1 MKNFQ
6 PSLIDRILPPFDHK
20 HYYTHCSLHP
30 RVPTSFI
37 TFPVLIWKSRI
48 SPSKSSS
55 GEEEACGLQLLESGS
70 SWSEDFLVS
79 SGLLVLLFE
88 LFFLFHKKQ
97 PPFFFLQLSTF
108 FLFFKNFLF
117 CIRVQLINSVALV
130 LGVPQSDSVICI
142 LVSIFKFFSHFY
154 KNALES
160 KHRGNKLLLL
170 LSHFSHVQLC
180 VTP

>member
-1 MKNFQ
+1 MGYS
-6 PSLIDRILPPFDHK
+6 SLSLVPFDLK
-20 HYYTHCSLHP
+20 ISRCPLGFWFCSLSYS
-30 RVPTSFI
+30 SFFI
-37 TFPVLIWKSRI
+37 RNSL
-48 SPSKSSS
+48 
-55 GEEEACGLQLLESGS
+55 
-70 SWSEDFLVS
+70 
-79 SGLLVLLFE
+79 
-88 LFFLFHKKQ
+88 
-97 PPFFFLQLSTF
+97 FFLQLSTF

-160 KHRGNKLLLL
+160 KHGGNKLLLL
-170 LSHFSHVQLC
+170 LSHFSHVQLG